1 MSKFSIEAP
10 VRSCSVSKGTIERL
24 ERYIFDKAA
33 TINQLSLD
41 QIREDYQIESI
52 DSLGTET
59 LRSIHE
65 HGRHQFY
72 NDTRRLV
79 LTYRRYHDK
88 LTVLK
93 ISFGRSKPWSS
104 IELTVDGPDA
114 RETAMTILHDVQI
127 LLKEHAN
134 LNFIFHGRY
143 SVLPYIAFGISLG
156 VLSVL
161 LDPRISAPLR
171 ILNAWVGLG
180 VIAVLVLFAM
190 TKRINPYVV
199 FDTPDN
205 EKAQQIYGWVL
216 KAMLGAVALAGLTRL
231 LLLYY

>member
-1 MSKFSIEAP
+1 MSRFTIEAP
-10 VRSCSVSKGTIERL
+10 VRSCSLSKDTVERL

-33 TINQLSLD
+33 TINQLSLEHV
-41 QIREDYQIESI
+41 REDYQIEST

-72 NDTRRLV
+72 NDTKRLV

-93 ISFGRSKPWSS
+93 ISFGLSKLWSS
-104 IELTVDGPDA
+104 IELTVDAPDA
-114 RETAMTILHDVQI
+114 RATAMTILHDVQV
-127 LLKEHAN
+127 LLKKHGN
-134 LNFIFHGRY
+134 LNFVFHGAY
-143 SVLPYIAFGISLG
+143 SILPYIAFGISIG

-161 LDPRISAPLR
+161 LDPGISELMKIR
-171 ILNAWVGLG
+171 NAC
-180 VIAVLVLFAM
+180 IALSIVALLMLFAT
-190 TKRINPYVV
+190 TKRVNPYVI

-216 KAMLGAVALAGLTRL
+216 KVLLGVVALAGLTRL
-231 LLLYY
+231 LLL

>member
-52 DSLGTET
+52 DSIGTET

-104 IELTVDGPDA
+104 IEVTVDGPDA
-114 RETAMTILHDVQI
+114 RETVMTILHDVQI

-171 ILNAWVGLG
+171 LLNAWIGLG
-180 VIAVLVLFAM
+180 VIGILVLFAM
-190 TKRINPYVV
+190 TKRINPYVM

-205 EKAQQIYGWVL
+205 EKAQQLYGWVL

>member
-1 MSKFSIEAP
+1 MSRFSIEAP
-10 VRSCSVSKGTIERL
+10 VISCSLSKDTVERL

-33 TINQLSLD
+33 TINQLSLEHV
-41 QIREDYQIESI
+41 REDYQIESI

-72 NDTRRLV
+72 NDTKRLV

-88 LTVLK
+88 LTTLK
-93 ISFGRSKPWSS
+93 ISFGLSRLWST

-114 RETAMTILHDVQI
+114 RATAMTILHDVRV
-127 LLKEHAN
+127 LLKEHSN
-134 LNFIFHGRY
+134 LNFIFQGSY
-143 SVLPYIAFGISLG
+143 SVLPYIAFGISIG

-161 LDPRISAPLR
+161 LDPRISEPLR
-171 ILNAWVGLG
+171 IRNACIGLG
-180 VIAVLVLFAM
+180 IIGFLLLFAM
-190 TKRINPYVV
+190 TKRVNPYVI

-205 EKAQQIYGWVL
+205 EKGQQIYGWVL
-216 KAMLGAVALAGLTRL
+216 KALLGVVAVAGLIRL
-231 LLLYY
+231 LLV